1 MMNSQ
6 ATDGVK
12 KLVQVFVD
20 KGYALKC
27 GTSTILSKPTRR
39 QIKSELYCLKPTGN
53 YGRQLFVLHVTVD
66 QIIIISLIILI
77 TSL

>member
-20 KGYALKC
+20 KGYALKSSVEPVQFSANQPGGKLRVSFIALNPLATTAGSC
-27 GTSTILSKPTRR
+27 LSYMLLLTK
-39 QIKSELYCLKPTGN
+39 
-53 YGRQLFVLHVTVD
+53 
-66 QIIIISLIILI
+66 
-77 TSL
+77 